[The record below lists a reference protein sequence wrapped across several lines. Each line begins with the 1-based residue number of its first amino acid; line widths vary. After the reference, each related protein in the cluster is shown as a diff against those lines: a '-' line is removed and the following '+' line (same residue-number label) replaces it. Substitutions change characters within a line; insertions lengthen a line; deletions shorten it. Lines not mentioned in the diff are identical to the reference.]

1 MPDCSRCHGEGE
13 ETYDEDGRTVTDV
26 CYHCAG
32 SGKVDDDTAFHDRL
46 GFVAS
51 ALAYQAESECRK
63 AYNED
68 PEGDGYDLGAYENG
82 MMPFDYF
89 RGRVWERTPEIAEK
103 LSEMSRSDQEFMIA
117 WHEYEPEGKPFVNL
131 ADMQKPICLIDELL
145 KTSPEVQDACV
156 TMVEAST
163 LTDDD
168 IPF

>member
-1 MPDCSRCHGEGE
+1 MPDCSRCGGEGE

-32 SGKVDDDTAFHDRL
+32 SGKVDDDTHFHDRL
-46 GFVAS
+46 CMVAS

-82 MMPFDYF
+82 MMPSDYF
-89 RGRVWERTPEIAEK
+89 RCRVWERTPEIAEK
-103 LSEMSRSDQEFMIA
+103 LSAMSQADQEFMVA
-117 WHEYEPEGKPFVNL
+117 WNEYIPEPGILER
-131 ADMQKPICLIDELL
+131 PIPTLLDELL
-145 KTSPEVQDACV
+145 KCEPIVQDAMIA
-156 TMVEAST
+156 MVESSSIS
-163 LTDDD
+163 DDD

>member
-1 MPDCSRCHGEGE
+1 MPDCCRCQGQGK

-32 SGKVDDDTAFHDRL
+32 SGKVDEDTDFHDRL
-46 GFVAS
+46 HHVAS
-51 ALAYQAESECRK
+51 ALAYQAESEYRK
-63 AYNED
+63 ACDSD
-68 PEGDGYDLGAYENG
+68 PEGDGYNLGAYENG

-89 RGRVWERTPEIAEK
+89 RCRVLERTPEIAEK
-103 LSEMSRSDQEFMIA
+103 LLEMSRSDQEFMIA
-117 WHEYEPEGKPFVNL
+117 CHEYVPEGKPFVNL
-131 ADMQKPICLIDELL
+131 ADMQKPIYLIDELL

-156 TMVEAST
+156 AMVEATT